1 VKYTP
6 DQRIQAVALADE
18 VGPAEASRRLNIPKR
33 TISSWRKPAHANQK
47 TLAARQALADKRT
60 HLSNILLDKAVIF
73 AEALEPGK
81 DPRTNATALGIIIDK
96 YRLEQGEVTD
106 RTESVTQTEVDR
118 EIEVA
123 VNEWRRQFDGQ

>member
-1 VKYTP
+1 MPYTP
-6 DQRIQAVALADE
+6 DQRANAVALADKH
-18 VGPAEASRRLNIPKR
+18 GPAEASRQTGIPRR
-33 TISSWRKPAHANQK
+33 TISSWRKPAQANQK
-47 TLAARQALADKRT
+47 TVQARQVLADKRA
-60 HLSNILLDKAVIF
+60 HLSNILLDKALVF
-73 AEALEPGK
+73 AEALQPGK

-106 RTESVTQTEVDR
+106 RTETLTQTEVDR

>member
-1 VKYTP
+1 MPYTP
-6 DQRIQAVALADE
+6 EQRANAVALADKH
-18 VGPAEASRRLNIPKR
+18 GPAEASRQTGIPRR
-33 TISSWRKPAHANQK
+33 TISSWRKPAQANQK
-47 TLAARQALADKRT
+47 TVQARQALADKRV
-60 HLSNILLDKAVIF
+60 HLSNILLDKALVF
-73 AEALEPGK
+73 AEALQPGK

-106 RTESVTQTEVDR
+106 RTETLTQTEVDR